1 MENANYYEENG
12 LIHVSFQFFGKK
24 DKGFWFHQPGIC
36 DGGWIISGH
45 FDLNEKTYKV
55 RYSEDGFAWSR
66 LKSEI
71 SFEPKKNIDYI
82 VYLGKTSRGMELRLK
97 GNPFKYVVRPKTP
110 EELEQERLERIR
122 RSKELRKQRGLPDGE
137 FIPDNIIPLIRLS
150 NPTLIRDK
158 IFTEFPKEAAS
169 KDSIYYVHDLDNY
182 TVGEHAAC
190 ISMAVDEI
198 MKGGFGV
205 QPESKKEET
214 EFMLAKAFRSFC
226 KKIFK
231 KDE

>member
-1 MENANYYEENG
+1 MENANFYEENG

-45 FDLNEKTYKV
+45 FDPKERTYKV
-55 RYSEDGFAWSR
+55 RYSEDGFACSR

-82 VYLGKTSRGMELRLK
+82 VYLGKTRRGMELRLK

-122 RSKELRKQRGLPDGE
+122 RSKELRKQRGLPDNE
-137 FIPDNIIPLIRLS
+137 FTPDNLLPLIRLS

-182 TVGEHAAC
+182 TVGEHDC
-190 ISMAVDEI
+190 ISMTFDET
-198 MKGGFGV
+198 MKSGFGV
-205 QPESKKEET
+205 QPESKKKET
-214 EFMLAKAFRSFC
+214 ELMLAKAFKSFC

-231 KDE
+231 KDK

>member
-1 MENANYYEENG
+1 
-12 LIHVSFQFFGKK
+12 
-24 DKGFWFHQPGIC
+24 
-36 DGGWIISGH
+36 
-45 FDLNEKTYKV
+45 
-55 RYSEDGFAWSR
+55 
-66 LKSEI
+66 
-71 SFEPKKNIDYI
+71 
-82 VYLGKTSRGMELRLK
+82 MELRLK

-158 IFTEFPKEAAS
+158 IFTEFPKGVTS
-169 KDSIYYVHDLDNY
+169 KDSIHYVHDLDNY
-182 TVGEHAAC
+182 TVGEHDC
-190 ISMAVDEI
+190 ISMAFDEI

>member
-45 FDLNEKTYKV
+45 FDTNEKTYKV
-55 RYSEDGFAWSR
+55 RYSEDGFACSR

-82 VYLGKTSRGMELRLK
+82 VYLGKTRRGMELRLK

-122 RSKELRKQRGLPDGE
+122 RSKELRKQRGLPD
-137 FIPDNIIPLIRLS
+137 NVIPLIRLS

-182 TVGEHAAC
+182 TVGEHNC
-190 ISMAVDEI
+190 ISMTFDET
-198 MKGGFGV
+198 MKSGFGV